1 MGCSAKFYEIS
12 SQLERHSVRSGADLT
27 SNEILLQVQDV
38 LRDVL
43 DEDNLQIKPETTAT
57 DVDGWDSLNHVRI
70 MISVEKAF
78 NIRFSGAESK
88 RLANVGDL
96 IDLIKVKTGSK

>member
-1 MGCSAKFYEIS
+1 
-12 SQLERHSVRSGADLT
+12 LT
-27 SNEILLQVQDV
+27 SDEILLQVRDV

-43 DEDNLQIKPETTAT
+43 DEDGLQIAPETVAS

-70 MISVEKAF
+70 MISIEKAF
-78 NIRFSGAESK
+78 KIRFSGAESK

-96 IDLIKVKTGSK
+96 VNLIKVKTGMQGTTA

>member
-1 MGCSAKFYEIS
+1 M
-12 SQLERHSVRSGADLT
+12 T
-27 SNEILLQVQDV
+27 SDEILLQVRDV

-43 DEDNLQIKPETTAT
+43 DEDGLQIAPETVAS

-70 MISVEKAF
+70 MISIEKAF
-78 NIRFSGAESK
+78 KIRFSGAESK

-96 IDLIKVKTGSK
+96 VNLIKAKTGMEGTTA

>member
-1 MGCSAKFYEIS
+1 
-12 SQLERHSVRSGADLT
+12 LT
-27 SNEILLQVQDV
+27 SDEILLQVRDV

-43 DEDNLQIKPETTAT
+43 DEDGLQIAPETVAS

-70 MISVEKAF
+70 MISIEKAF
-78 NIRFSGAESK
+78 KIRFSGAESK

-96 IDLIKVKTGSK
+96 VNLIKVKTGMGGTTA